1 MSAKYIIKIL
11 TLGDT
16 SVGKSS
22 IVLRF
27 TDEKFDD
34 NQFSTIGIDFK
45 TKFIKKGDSSV
56 KVLIWDTAGQEKFQ
70 NIARQYYKGANGVLL
85 IYDIGS
91 RKSFQRINFW
101 LKELKENNKLEE
113 LFICL
118 VGNKIDL
125 EDKREITSEEGEQYA
140 KDNNICFFEVSA
152 KTGLRINLLFD
163 KVINGSMEKV
173 FSAIEKDEG
182 DDKVRLSS
190 IFEKGYIKEKNRKCC
205 L

>member
-27 TDEKFDD
+27 TEEKFDD

-45 TKFIKKGDSSV
+45 TKFIKRGDSSV

-85 IYDIGS
+85 IYDIGN
-91 RKSFQRINFW
+91 RKSFQRIDFW
-101 LKELKENNKLEE
+101 LKELKDNNRLEE

-118 VGNKIDL
+118 VGNKIDM
-125 EDKREITSEEGEQYA
+125 EDKREITREEGQKYA
-140 KDNNICFFEVSA
+140 KDNNIIFFEVSA
-152 KTGLRINLLFD
+152 KTGDGINLLFD

-173 FSAIEKDEG
+173 FSVIEKDEG

-190 IFEKGYIKEKNRKCC
+190 IFEKGYIKEKNKKCC
-205 L
+205 F